1 MKENKRLKRLLGLL
15 SQKVLTQSDIRAL
28 KIMLGFSTSFER
40 YDQKVSLNNMIKSCN
55 GFDITK
61 EHSDIG
67 IEYLQKT
74 FFKKNGDP
82 RKTTYDD
89 LTNHDIN
96 VLRNFKKFK
105 FIGFERSRINYY
117 TTDNHTNQC
126 FEIIYRVIAKNGD
139 WFDYLA
145 VSWQSGQF
153 EVLNRGDKDEMDN

>member
-15 SQKVLTQSDIRAL
+15 SQKVLTQSDIRSLKKAL
-28 KIMLGFSTSFER
+28 GRYSNLKSTEF
-40 YDQKVSLNNMIKSCN
+40 LTMINLCDS
-55 GFDITK
+55 FDITE

-67 IEYLQKT
+67 IEYLRKT

-82 RKTTYDD
+82 RRAAFDD
-89 LTNHDIN
+89 LTDHDIN

-105 FIGFERSRINYY
+105 FVGFDLYRPHFQDSQYDQY
-117 TTDNHTNQC
+117 
-126 FEIIYRVIAKNGD
+126 EIIYRVIAKNGD

-153 EVLNRGDKDEMDN
+153 EVLNRGAKNENNHD